1 MTNLKETQELNEK
14 VNVRFKQYREAMT
27 KKTGYSFAEF
37 CKETGIPEVKFKD
50 YENGDL
56 WPDFTDLQKIG
67 LNTGINLNWLVYR
80 NGGMFGAR
88 EKDMEEM
95 IQKIEADEKG
105 RYADYKRLLK
115 LMQEPG
121 MEDLIFGMQNV
132 FLNLLNTEDFASKL
146 KEPGKLEEMLLENP
160 TNNGI

>member
-1 MTNLKETQELNEK
+1 MADLKETQELNEK
-14 VNVRFKQYREAMT
+14 VNVRFKQYRETMT
-27 KKTGYSFAEF
+27 KEFGFSFAEF
-37 CKETGIPEVKFKD
+37 CKEIGIPEEKFKD
-50 YENGDL
+50 YENGEL
-56 WPDFTDLQKIG
+56 WPDFTELQTIG
-67 LNTGINLNWLVYR
+67 LNTGVNLNWLVYR

-95 IQKIEADEKG
+95 IQKIETDEKG

-121 MEDLIFGMQNV
+121 IEDLIFGMQNV
-132 FLNLLNTEDFASKL
+132 FLNLVSTEDFASKL
-146 KEPGKLEEMLLENP
+146 KEPGKLEEMLHENP

>member
-1 MTNLKETQELNEK
+1 MTDSKETQELIEK
-14 VNVRFKQYREAMT
+14 VNVRFKQYRETMT

-37 CKETGIPEVKFKD
+37 CKETGIPEDKFQA
-50 YENGDL
+50 YENGTL
-56 WPDFTDLQKIG
+56 WPDIADLQKIG
-67 LNTGINLNWLVYR
+67 LNTGVNLNWLVYR

-105 RYADYKRLLK
+105 RYADYIRLLK

-146 KEPGKLEEMLLENP
+146 KEPGKLEEMLHEIP